1 MARWDGTAAA
11 HQDGEYSSR
20 KRFPTIRA
28 VRLTRRA
35 TPWRTRSGYG
45 AMFAKNS
52 EGVLRRSMARAVPS
66 KTAGIASHMTD
77 RPLARRNLCAGRYA
91 RPHAT

>member
-1 MARWDGTAAA
+1 M
-11 HQDGEYSSR
+11 
-20 KRFPTIRA
+20 FP
-28 VRLTRRA
+28 
-35 TPWRTRSGYG
+35 
-45 AMFAKNS
+45 KNS